1 MHNYLQSLPPLASS
15 KYRTIKNRLDGQPP
29 RSFISLYVFHRSRL
43 LFSLTACFQADLSH
57 LSFLSFHLTSQKSG
71 CRRCQLHLRPS
82 KRLLCLPAEENH
94 RPDRISLAQ
103 NRHNYLGAALL
114 HLIRGNRDKCFFSP
128 RRTRMLS
135 MGLPALSASVTALRP
150 AMTSLS
156 LSFSMNK
163 PIPFRGFRTRLRPK
177 FAILSQYIVDYS
189 ILIFAIA
196 TETRN
201 LARFLQAVFTPKTA
215 VFLGSFFAALFSS
228 F

>member
-1 MHNYLQSLPPLASS
+1 MHRRHGDDTLVVFAAAHAVQLTGIHFL
-15 KYRTIKNRLDGQPP
+15 YRD
-29 RSFISLYVFHRSRL
+29 
-43 LFSLTACFQADLSH
+43 A
-57 LSFLSFHLTSQKSG
+57 
-71 CRRCQLHLRPS
+71 
-82 KRLLCLPAEENH
+82 RLLCHAENGRYRTVFLPAPH
-94 RPDRISLAQ
+94 KDAVDGS
-103 NRHNYLGAALL
+103 
-114 HLIRGNRDKCFFSP
+114 
-128 RRTRMLS
+128 
-135 MGLPALSASVTALRP
+135 PALSASVTALRP

-196 TETRN
+196 TETHN
-201 LARFLQAVFTPKTA
+201 LARFLQAVFAPKTA

>member
-1 MHNYLQSLPPLASS
+1 MDDTEP
-15 KYRTIKNRLDGQPP
+15 
-29 RSFISLYVFHRSRL
+29 
-43 LFSLTACFQADLSH
+43 
-57 LSFLSFHLTSQKSG
+57 
-71 CRRCQLHLRPS
+71 
-82 KRLLCLPAEENH
+82 
-94 RPDRISLAQ
+94 
-103 NRHNYLGAALL
+103 
-114 HLIRGNRDKCFFSP
+114 FFSP

-201 LARFLQAVFTPKTA
+201 LARFLQAVFAPKTA

>member
-1 MHNYLQSLPPLASS
+1 MDNRPGVLSLFTFSIDPVFFFLSPPVSRQIYLIYL
-15 KYRTIKNRLDGQPP
+15 
-29 RSFISLYVFHRSRL
+29 
-43 LFSLTACFQADLSH
+43 
-57 LSFLSFHLTSQKSG
+57 FLSFHLTSQKSG

-94 RPDRISLAQ
+94 RPDRIALAQ
-103 NRHNYLGAALL
+103 NRHNHLGAALL

-201 LARFLQAVFTPKTA
+201 LARFCRRFLRLKPPCFWAVFS
-215 VFLGSFFAALFSS
+215 LRSFRHFDGAFACS
-228 F
+228 FCSA

>member
-1 MHNYLQSLPPLASS
+1 
-15 KYRTIKNRLDGQPP
+15 
-29 RSFISLYVFHRSRL
+29 
-43 LFSLTACFQADLSH
+43 
-57 LSFLSFHLTSQKSG
+57 
-71 CRRCQLHLRPS
+71 
-82 KRLLCLPAEENH
+82 
-94 RPDRISLAQ
+94 
-103 NRHNYLGAALL
+103 
-114 HLIRGNRDKCFFSP
+114 
-128 RRTRMLS
+128 

-201 LARFLQAVFTPKTA
+201 LARFLQAVFAPKTA
-215 VFLGSFFAALFSS
+215 VFHRALFVILTVLLRVHFAWHNYSS
-228 F
+228 GLHIFSHLAVYEPAFTFIQSVICTAEVYTQRAFHSVFRLSCGKLCGKC

>member
-1 MHNYLQSLPPLASS
+1 MTTPCAPAHSAVLRIAPRLCGSAISSHTRINGGSFRLSASAKISSTSENACTAAMAMTPWWFSPPHMPSSLRES
-15 KYRTIKNRLDGQPP
+15 T
-29 RSFISLYVFHRSRL
+29 SF
-43 LFSLTACFQADLSH
+43 TGMPACFAM
-57 LSFLSFHLTSQKSG
+57 
-71 CRRCQLHLRPS
+71 RRMDDTEP
-82 KRLLCLPAEENH
+82 
-94 RPDRISLAQ
+94 
-103 NRHNYLGAALL
+103 
-114 HLIRGNRDKCFFSP
+114 FFSP

-135 MGLPALSASVTALRP
+135 MGLPALSASVMALRP

>member
-1 MHNYLQSLPPLASS
+1 M
-15 KYRTIKNRLDGQPP
+15 
-29 RSFISLYVFHRSRL
+29 
-43 LFSLTACFQADLSH
+43 
-57 LSFLSFHLTSQKSG
+57 
-71 CRRCQLHLRPS
+71 RRMDDTEP
-82 KRLLCLPAEENH
+82 
-94 RPDRISLAQ
+94 
-103 NRHNYLGAALL
+103 
-114 HLIRGNRDKCFFSP
+114 FFSP

-201 LARFLQAVFTPKTA
+201 LARFCRR
-215 VFLGSFFAALFSS
+215 FLRLKPPCFWAFFRRALFVILTVLLRVHFARHNYS
-228 F
+228 FWLHIFSHLAVYEPAFTFIQSVICTAEVYTQRAFHSVFRLSCGKLCGKC